1 MNVIFTDI
9 DGVLNNSYKNR
20 WIDNSIDIYNRLCE
34 EFDLKPV
41 ISSTWRTNHSKK
53 DLQHILNYYGVTTP
67 IYDYTPILPDQPRG
81 VEIETWLLENNPNKW
96 VVIDDQVTD
105 ILPFVSNVVK
115 IRGWVGLSEEDYLI
129 ISKILSNE
137 ISR

>member
-9 DGVLNNSYKNR
+9 DGVLNYSYKNQ
-20 WIDNSIDIYNRLCE
+20 WIDESIDIYNRLCE

-53 DLQHILNYYGVTTP
+53 DLQHIFNYYGITTP
-67 IYDYTPILPDQPRG
+67 IYDYTPILPEQPRG
-81 VEIETWLLENNPNKW
+81 VEIETWIFENNPNKW
-96 VVIDDQVTD
+96 IVIDDQVTD

-115 IRGWVGLSEEDYLI
+115 IRGWVGLSEEDYLT
-129 ISKILSNE
+129 ISKILSNGT
-137 ISR
+137 IS

>member
-9 DGVLNNSYKNR
+9 DGVLNYSYKNQ
-20 WIDNSIDIYNRLCE
+20 WIDKSIDIYNRLCE

-53 DLQHILNYYGVTTP
+53 DLQHVFNYYGITTP
-67 IYDYTPILPDQPRG
+67 IYDYTPILPEQPRG
-81 VEIETWLLENNPNKW
+81 VEIETWIFENNPNKW
-96 VVIDDQVTD
+96 IVIDDQVTD

-115 IRGWVGLSEEDYLI
+115 IRGWIGLSEEDYVI
-129 ISKILSNE
+129 ISKILSNGR
-137 ISR
+137 IS